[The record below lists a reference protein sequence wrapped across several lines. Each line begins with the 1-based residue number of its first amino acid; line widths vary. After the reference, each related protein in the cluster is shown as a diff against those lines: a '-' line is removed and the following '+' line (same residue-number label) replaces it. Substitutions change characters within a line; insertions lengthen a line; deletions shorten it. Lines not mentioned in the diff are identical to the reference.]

1 MVCARL
7 TAAFVAALAV
17 AAPAGS
23 ALAANRGPQ
32 GLHAFTLRAN
42 EPVVHTFSRTPS
54 FAWNPVAGAVTY
66 RFELSTSK
74 NFSDSGIVWSSK
86 GLKSPAV
93 SVPISLPWMTG
104 NPYSLFA
111 HVRAF
116 TRRGATA
123 WSAPFGF
130 NMRWSAVPAP
140 VTPAYPGLLRWTTVP
155 GANAYMVWL
164 VDSGKWFSTRSNM
177 ADEREYYTFHQDPA
191 YSGVVHWRVRPVRWL
206 YGETENGLP
215 SVSYGPWSPIYSS
228 YNPPFTTGP
237 LTDVATVS
245 NVVSDATHTRQH
257 EVMPAFVYRGNT
269 SIWNTTQELYR
280 VEVFTDE
287 DCLNTVFRGAI
298 TGAPAYVPRPT
309 GPLGLP
315 TDVTSITAA
324 RSTFLP
330 DGTEP
335 DSYTNDYISV
345 KGNESEVSAA
355 PSDGGHTGLPA
366 AQVVKGAKIDLWDS
380 NWSGGRYY
388 WTVMPINAVPATTV
402 TTTLANAALVGDTTI
417 TVANGTGI
425 VAGDA
430 LTVGSPAGENAV
442 VKSIVG
448 NSITLA
454 SGLSALHSAGED
466 VVRAGGGITYREAEL
481 TQDACASGRRMSFG
495 KSSEPVVTGSAAPF
509 ASGLSPEGKLVAA
522 AGARPRFYGQPLIAW
537 QPAAGADQY
546 EVQWSPKLYPWKTA
560 GTQFTWGTSLTLPL
574 SPGTWYYR
582 VRGLDFLMAGSKPQM
597 SWSDPVRLVVT
608 KPRFRVVR

>member
-66 RFELSTSK
+66 RFELSTSR

-111 HVRAF
+111 HVRAL
-116 TRRGATA
+116 TRRGVTA
-123 WSAPFGF
+123 WSAPFGL

-140 VTPAYPGLLRWTTVP
+140 VTPAYPGLLRWSTVP

-228 YNPPFTTGP
+228 YNPPFATGR

-402 TTTLANAALVGDTTI
+402 TTTLANAALAGDTTI

-430 LTVGSPAGENAV
+430 LKVGSPAGENAV

-466 VVRAGGGITYREAEL
+466 VVRAGGGVTYREAEL

-522 AGARPRFYGQPLIAW
+522 VGARPRFYGQPLVAW

-546 EVQWSPKLYPWKTA
+546 EVQWSPKLYPWKTV

>member
-66 RFELSTSK
+66 RFELSTSR

-140 VTPAYPGLLRWTTVP
+140 VTPAYPGLLRWSTVP

-228 YNPPFTTGP
+228 YNPPFATGR

-402 TTTLANAALVGDTTI
+402 TTTLANAALAGDTTI

-466 VVRAGGGITYREAEL
+466 VVRAGGGVTYREAEL

-522 AGARPRFYGQPLIAW
+522 AGARPRFYGQPLVAW

>member
-54 FAWNPVAGAVTY
+54 FAWSPVAGAVTY

-111 HVRAF
+111 HVRAI
-116 TRRGATA
+116 TRRGVTA

-140 VTPAYPGLLRWTTVP
+140 ITPAYPGLLRWSTVP

-228 YNPPFTTGP
+228 YNPPFATGP

-402 TTTLANAALVGDTTI
+402 TTTLANAALAGDTTI

-430 LTVGSPAGENAV
+430 LKVGSPAGENAV

-466 VVRAGGGITYREAEL
+466 VVRAGGGVTYREAEL

-522 AGARPRFYGQPLIAW
+522 AGARPRFYGQPLVAW

>member
-7 TAAFVAALAV
+7 TAALVAALAV
-17 AAPAGS
+17 ALPAGP
-23 ALAANRGPQ
+23 ALAARAPQ

-42 EPVVHTFSRTPS
+42 EPVTHTFARTPS
-54 FAWNPVAGAVTY
+54 FAWNPVPGARTY
-66 RFELSTSK
+66 TFELSTSK
-74 NFSDSGIVWSSK
+74 TFGDSGIVWSTK

-104 NPYSLFA
+104 NPYSLYA
-111 HVRAF
+111 HVRAV
-116 TRRGATA
+116 TRRGSTA

-140 VTPAYPGLLRWTTVP
+140 ITPAYPGLLRWSTVP

-164 VDSGKWFSTRSNM
+164 VDAGKWFSTRSNM

-215 SVSYGPWSPIYSS
+215 SVSYGPWSPVYSS
-228 YNPPFTTGP
+228 YNPPFATGP
-237 LTDVATVS
+237 LTALATVS
-245 NVVSDATHTRQH
+245 NVVSDASHTRNH
-257 EVMPAFVYRGNT
+257 EVMPAFVYSGNT
-269 SIWNTTQELYR
+269 SMWNTVHELYR

-315 TDVTSITAA
+315 TDVNSVTAA
-324 RSTFLP
+324 RSAFLP

-335 DSYTNDYISV
+335 DSYTADYISV
-345 KGNESEVSAA
+345 KGTESDVSAGP
-355 PSDGGHTGLPA
+355 PSGGNTGLPA
-366 AQVVKGAKIDLWDS
+366 GQVVKGAKVDLWDS
-380 NWSGGRYY
+380 NWAGGRYY
-388 WTVMPINAVPATTV
+388 WTVMPITGIPASTLTTI
-402 TTTLANAALVGDTTI
+402 LANPALAGDNSI
-417 TVANGTGI
+417 TVANATGI

-430 LTVGSPAGENAV
+430 LKIGSPMPENAV
-442 VKSIVG
+442 VKSVVG
-448 NSITLA
+448 NSIALA

-466 VVRAGGGITYREAEL
+466 VVRPGGGVTYREAEL
-481 TQDACASGRRMSFG
+481 TQDACAGGRRLSFG
-495 KSSEPVVTGSAAPF
+495 KSSEPVVTGQVAPF

-522 AGARPRFYGQPLIAW
+522 SNPRPRFYGQPLVAW
-537 QPAAGADQY
+537 QPAASADQY
-546 EVQWSPKLYPWKTA
+546 EVQWSRSLYPWKTA
-560 GTQFTWGTSLTLPL
+560 GNQFTWGTSATLPL

-597 SWSDPVRLVVT
+597 SWSNPVRVVVT
-608 KPRFRVVR
+608 KPRFRVVG

>member
-17 AAPAGS
+17 AVPAGS

-54 FAWNPVAGAVTY
+54 FAWNPVAGSVTY

-140 VTPAYPGLLRWTTVP
+140 VTPAYPGLLRWSTVP

-228 YNPPFTTGP
+228 YNPPFSTGP

-269 SIWNTTQELYR
+269 SIWNTTQDLYR

-315 TDVTSITAA
+315 TDVASITAA

-345 KGNESEVSAA
+345 RGNESEVSAA

-402 TTTLANAALVGDTTI
+402 TTTLANAAIAGDTTI

-430 LTVGSPAGENAV
+430 LKVGSPAGENAV

-454 SGLSALHSAGED
+454 SGLSALHSSGED
-466 VVRAGGGITYREAEL
+466 VVRAGGGVTYREAEL

-522 AGARPRFYGQPLIAW
+522 AGARPRFYGQPLVAW

>member
-1 MVCARL
+1 
-7 TAAFVAALAV
+7 
-17 AAPAGS
+17 
-23 ALAANRGPQ
+23 
-32 GLHAFTLRAN
+32 
-42 EPVVHTFSRTPS
+42 
-54 FAWNPVAGAVTY
+54 
-66 RFELSTSK
+66 
-74 NFSDSGIVWSSK
+74 
-86 GLKSPAV
+86 
-93 SVPISLPWMTG
+93 MTG

-140 VTPAYPGLLRWTTVP
+140 VTPAYPGLLRWSTVP

-228 YNPPFTTGP
+228 YNPPFATGP

-324 RSTFLP
+324 RSVFLP

-402 TTTLANAALVGDTTI
+402 TTTLANAALAGDTTI

-430 LTVGSPAGENAV
+430 LKVGSPAGENAV

-466 VVRAGGGITYREAEL
+466 VVRAGGGVTYREAEL

-522 AGARPRFYGQPLIAW
+522 AGARPRFYGQPLVAW

>member
-74 NFSDSGIVWSSK
+74 DFSDSGIVWSSK

-111 HVRAF
+111 HVRAL

-140 VTPAYPGLLRWTTVP
+140 ITPAYPGLLRWSTVP

-215 SVSYGPWSPIYSS
+215 SVSYGPWSPIYSN
-228 YNPPFTTGP
+228 YNPPFATGP

-287 DCLNTVFRGAI
+287 DCLNT
-298 TGAPAYVPRPT
+298 
-309 GPLGLP
+309 GLP
-315 TDVTSITAA
+315 RRHHRRTGLRAAPDRASRPADRRHLDHRAPGA
-324 RSTFLP
+324 RSCPT
-330 DGTEP
+330 
-335 DSYTNDYISV
+335 
-345 KGNESEVSAA
+345 A
-355 PSDGGHTGLPA
+355 PSPTRTP
-366 AQVVKGAKIDLWDS
+366 
-380 NWSGGRYY
+380 
-388 WTVMPINAVPATTV
+388 
-402 TTTLANAALVGDTTI
+402 TTT
-417 TVANGTGI
+417 
-425 VAGDA
+425 
-430 LTVGSPAGENAV
+430 S
-442 VKSIVG
+442 
-448 NSITLA
+448 
-454 SGLSALHSAGED
+454 
-466 VVRAGGGITYREAEL
+466 R
-481 TQDACASGRRMSFG
+481 
-495 KSSEPVVTGSAAPF
+495 
-509 ASGLSPEGKLVAA
+509 
-522 AGARPRFYGQPLIAW
+522 
-537 QPAAGADQY
+537 
-546 EVQWSPKLYPWKTA
+546 
-560 GTQFTWGTSLTLPL
+560 
-574 SPGTWYYR
+574 
-582 VRGLDFLMAGSKPQM
+582 
-597 SWSDPVRLVVT
+597 
-608 KPRFRVVR
+608 

>member
-140 VTPAYPGLLRWTTVP
+140 VTPAFPGLLHWSTVP

-228 YNPPFTTGP
+228 YNPPFATGP

-269 SIWNTTQELYR
+269 SIWNTTPELYR

-388 WTVMPINAVPATTV
+388 WTVMPVNAVPATTI
-402 TTTLANAALVGDTTI
+402 TTTLANAALAGDTTI

-425 VAGDA
+425 VTGDA
-430 LTVGSPAGENAV
+430 LKVGSPAGENAV

-466 VVRAGGGITYREAEL
+466 VVRAGGGVTYREAEL

-522 AGARPRFYGQPLIAW
+522 AGARPRFYGQPLVAW

-574 SPGTWYYR
+574 SSGTWYYR

>member
-1 MVCARL
+1 
-7 TAAFVAALAV
+7 
-17 AAPAGS
+17 
-23 ALAANRGPQ
+23 
-32 GLHAFTLRAN
+32 
-42 EPVVHTFSRTPS
+42 
-54 FAWNPVAGAVTY
+54 
-66 RFELSTSK
+66 
-74 NFSDSGIVWSSK
+74 
-86 GLKSPAV
+86 
-93 SVPISLPWMTG
+93 
-104 NPYSLFA
+104 
-111 HVRAF
+111 
-116 TRRGATA
+116 
-123 WSAPFGF
+123 
-130 NMRWSAVPAP
+130 
-140 VTPAYPGLLRWTTVP
+140 
-155 GANAYMVWL
+155 
-164 VDSGKWFSTRSNM
+164 
-177 ADEREYYTFHQDPA
+177 
-191 YSGVVHWRVRPVRWL
+191 
-206 YGETENGLP
+206 
-215 SVSYGPWSPIYSS
+215 
-228 YNPPFTTGP
+228 
-237 LTDVATVS
+237 
-245 NVVSDATHTRQH
+245 
-257 EVMPAFVYRGNT
+257 
-269 SIWNTTQELYR
+269 
-280 VEVFTDE
+280 
-287 DCLNTVFRGAI
+287 
-298 TGAPAYVPRPT
+298 
-309 GPLGLP
+309 LP

-402 TTTLANAALVGDTTI
+402 TTTLANAALAGDTTI

-430 LTVGSPAGENAV
+430 LKVGSPAGENAV

-466 VVRAGGGITYREAEL
+466 VVRAGGGVTYREAEL

-522 AGARPRFYGQPLIAW
+522 VGARPRFYGQPLVAW

>member
-104 NPYSLFA
+104 NPYSLYA
-111 HVRAF
+111 HVRAL
-116 TRRGATA
+116 TRRGVTA

-140 VTPAYPGLLRWTTVP
+140 VTPAYPGLLHWSTVP

-164 VDSGKWFSTRSNM
+164 VDAGKWFSTRSNM

-215 SVSYGPWSPIYSS
+215 SVSYGPWSPIYSN
-228 YNPPFTTGP
+228 YNPPFATGP
-237 LTDVATVS
+237 LTDLATVS
-245 NVVSDATHTRQH
+245 NVVSDASHAREH
-257 EVMPAFVYRGNT
+257 EVMPAFVYGGNT

-324 RSTFLP
+324 RSVFLP

-335 DSYTNDYISV
+335 DSYTYDYISV

-355 PSDGGHTGLPA
+355 PTDGGHTGLPA

-402 TTTLANAALVGDTTI
+402 TTTLANAALAGDTTI

-430 LTVGSPAGENAV
+430 LKVGSPAGENAV

-466 VVRAGGGITYREAEL
+466 VVRAGGGVTYREAEL

-522 AGARPRFYGQPLIAW
+522 VGARPRFYGQPLVAW

>member
-104 NPYSLFA
+104 NPYSLYA
-111 HVRAF
+111 HVRAL
-116 TRRGATA
+116 TRRGVTA

-140 VTPAYPGLLRWTTVP
+140 VTPAYPGLLRWSTVP

-164 VDSGKWFSTRSNM
+164 VDAGKWFSTRSNM

-215 SVSYGPWSPIYSS
+215 SVSYGPWSPIYSN
-228 YNPPFTTGP
+228 YNPPFATGP
-237 LTDVATVS
+237 LTDLATVS
-245 NVVSDATHTRQH
+245 NVVSDATHAREH
-257 EVMPAFVYRGNT
+257 EIMPAFVYGGNT

-324 RSTFLP
+324 RSTFLS

-402 TTTLANAALVGDTTI
+402 TTTLANAALAGDTTI
-417 TVANGTGI
+417 TVANGIGI

-430 LTVGSPAGENAV
+430 LKVGSPAGENAV

-454 SGLSALHSAGED
+454 SGLGALHSAGED
-466 VVRAGGGITYREAEL
+466 VVRAGGGVTYREAEL

-522 AGARPRFYGQPLIAW
+522 AGARPRFYGQPLVAW

>member
-23 ALAANRGPQ
+23 ALAAHRGPQ

-111 HVRAF
+111 HVRAL
-116 TRRGATA
+116 TRRGVTA

-140 VTPAYPGLLRWTTVP
+140 VTPAYPGMLRWSTVS

-228 YNPPFTTGP
+228 YNPPFATGP

-345 KGNESEVSAA
+345 KGNESEVAAA

-388 WTVMPINAVPATTV
+388 WTVMPINAVPATTI
-402 TTTLANAALVGDTTI
+402 TTTLANAALPGDTSI

-430 LTVGSPAGENAV
+430 LKVGSPAGENAV

-466 VVRAGGGITYREAEL
+466 VVRAGGGVTYREAEL

-522 AGARPRFYGQPLIAW
+522 AGARPRFYGQPLVAW

-546 EVQWSPKLYPWKTA
+546 EVQWSPKLYPWKTV